1 MWKRPLII
9 SSIIVLIGI
18 LIMFYYAYSW
28 KFVTGY
34 WGFFVGA
41 YSVIIIVVVSSML
54 LISTIAYTIF
64 SWKKESIASFL
75 PLIVLIIMIFLSSFS
90 ILPSK
95 FMKSYQRKYFEANFK
110 QYSEAASIM
119 DKVSVKKGQ
128 EEYRLPFRYR
138 YLSEGGKIRIYVND
152 HKEIVFFLRRGIGAG
167 EFLVYTPTDEI
178 LFKNN
183 KHTKVTKKRK
193 NWYYVEEY

>member
-1 MWKRPLII
+1 MRKRSIFI
-9 SSIIVLIGI
+9 SSIIALIGI

-28 KFVTGY
+28 KFVTGFF
-34 WGFFVGA
+34 GFFVGA
-41 YSVIIIVVVSSML
+41 YSVIIIVVCSSIL

-75 PLIVLIIMIFLSSFS
+75 PLIVSVIMIFLCSFS

-95 FMKSYQRKYFEANFK
+95 FMKSYQRNFFEENFK
-110 QYSEAASIM
+110 QYSKVASIM
-119 DKVSVKKGQ
+119 DNVSVIEDQ
-128 EEYRLPFRYR
+128 EEYRLPFMYR
-138 YLSEGGKIRIYVND
+138 YLSEDGKIRIYVND
-152 HKEIVFFLRRGIGAG
+152 HKEIVFFLRSGIGAG

-183 KHTKVTKKRK
+183 KHTKVTKKKK